1 VSTSA
6 SLAFRLLCLPLTLT
20 FALAVEARAQAPAA
34 PPPPPPPGWTG
45 SIGGGL
51 ALTRGNSDTK
61 TVNARYDVLK
71 DHGTNVLFKSTGLML
86 QGSNDGRSNVDRSQ
100 ADARVD
106 YRLSPR
112 LSAFG
117 LTTFA
122 RDKFKAIDYLLAPTG
137 GLSYKV
143 IATERTEWM
152 TDGSVGV
159 VFEKNQGRDVDT
171 SGAILAGEK
180 LTHKLAEKTK
190 FVHAATG
197 LWKMKDLEDAFYTF
211 SAGLLTSV
219 AGNFDLKTEFLST
232 YKNKLTNPLLKK
244 ADQSIVLSVVYKY

>member
-1 VSTSA
+1 MRMRLSA
-6 SLAFRLLCLPLTLT
+6 
-20 FALAVEARAQAPAA
+20 FALFAHFALFAIPAEAQAPAA
-34 PPPPPPPGWTG
+34 PPPPGWTG

-51 ALTRGNSDTK
+51 ALTSGNSDTK
-61 TVNARYDVLK
+61 TLNIGYDVLK
-71 DHGTNVLFKSTGLML
+71 DHGTNVVFKTTGLLL
-86 QGSNDGRSNVDRSQ
+86 QGSNDGSSNVDRSQ

-122 RDKFKAIDYLLAPTG
+122 RDKFKAIDYLVAPTG

-152 TDGSVGV
+152 TDGSLGL

-171 SGAILAGEK
+171 SGALLAGEK
-180 LTHKLAEKTK
+180 LNHKFADKTK
-190 FVHAATG
+190 FVHAATA
-197 LWKMKDLEDAFYTF
+197 LWKMKDFDDAFYTF

>member
-1 VSTSA
+1 MSTFVPS
-6 SLAFRLLCLPLTLT
+6 SFRLLCLPVALTLL
-20 FALAVEARAQAPAA
+20 LAVDSRAQAPAP

-51 ALTRGNSDTK
+51 ALTSGNSDTS
-61 TVNARYDVLK
+61 TINVGYDVLR
-71 DHGTNVLFKSTGLML
+71 DHGTNVLFKSTGLYL
-86 QGSNDGRSNVDRSQ
+86 RGSNQGASNVDRSQ
-100 ADARVD
+100 ADARMD

-122 RDKFKAIDYLLAPTG
+122 RDKFKAIDYLLAPTA

-143 IATERTEWM
+143 VALERTEWM
-152 TDGSVGV
+152 TDGSLGV
-159 VFEKNQGRDVDT
+159 VFEKNQGLDVDT
-171 SGAILAGEK
+171 SGAVLAGEK
-180 LTHKLAEKTK
+180 LTHKFAEKTK
-190 FVHAATG
+190 FVHAATA
-197 LWKMKDLEDAFYTF
+197 LWKMKDFDDAFYTF